1 MRIIPNFHRNSL
13 HRNNLLHSQIDKSM
27 HARNCRPMTHA
38 LKTSLMQVSILETR
52 GERHSLP
59 PTMTVMQVMMQPF
72 GIMNALRGKI
82 SVPISATAALA
93 AALTAPKSTALY
105 SFCGEL
111 TMSQS
116 NSRHSRHF
124 AEWWTLLV
132 SSFMMFFSVTC
143 FVLLETGRYE
153 GIRAVFD
160 TKPWQNAAPLLED
173 SDELTKA
180 RVKIDVSFHRT
191 RGLWNVSD
199 LSFYR
204 VS

>member
-1 MRIIPNFHRNSL
+1 
-13 HRNNLLHSQIDKSM
+13 
-27 HARNCRPMTHA
+27 
-38 LKTSLMQVSILETR
+38 
-52 GERHSLP
+52 
-59 PTMTVMQVMMQPF
+59 MTVMQVMMQPF

-132 SSFMMFFSVTC
+132 SSFMIFFSVTC

-180 RVKIDVSFHRT
+180 ESKLMCPFTGQEGSGTCPICHSIVSHNGYYHVRVFAFHPEHVRSHLSRREIHPYYTPSLAT
-191 RGLWNVSD
+191 RFSNTD
-199 LSFYR
+199 LR
-204 VS
+204 CKPAK